1 MKTVFFYG
9 LFMDADMLRKKG
21 LHPSASKVVQVPGY
35 SLHIGERATLIPAS
49 QARSYGTVMQLD
61 EDELN
66 LLYCDAS
73 VKDYLPVP
81 VTTIDNKEVTQHA
94 ISYLLP
100 IEKLSGQNSAYAK
113 SLATVARKLGL
124 PEEYLDEI
132 ETWAK
137 WPT

>member
-9 LFMDADMLRKKG
+9 LFMDADLLRKKG

-35 SLHIGERATLIPAS
+35 SLRIGERATLTPAS

-61 EDELN
+61 EEELN
-66 LLYCDAS
+66 FLYGDAG
-73 VKDYLPVP
+73 VKDYFPVP
-81 VTTIDNKEVTQHA
+81 VKTIDYNKVTQDA

-132 ETWAK
+132 ESWIK
-137 WPT
+137 